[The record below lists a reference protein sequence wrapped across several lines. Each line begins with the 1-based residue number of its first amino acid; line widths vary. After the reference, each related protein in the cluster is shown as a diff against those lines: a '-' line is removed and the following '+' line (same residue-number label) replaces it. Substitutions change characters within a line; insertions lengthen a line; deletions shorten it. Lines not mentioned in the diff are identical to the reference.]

1 MKSGGTRV
9 LTDSRFSLERHAP
22 SLLDL
27 WGLWELYMGRG
38 LWATHYTHTHT
49 RDGLIW
55 LRGACLSGSRSSQ
68 ASRSSPSHVVDQH
81 GMVALPPKYTYVL
94 SAWYGSSPSPT
105 DMFTTVRW
113 LRLGSHAYGREGG
126 ASDYGWSEWR
136 GWLLYMLEAMCG
148 SRRLMRPTCQNLRPK
163 M

>member
-1 MKSGGTRV
+1 MSRTFLPEEWWRRI

-55 LRGACLSGSRSSQ
+55 LRGVCLSGSRSSQ

-81 GMVALPPKYTYVL
+81 GMVALPPPLTCLRRSGGSGLVL
-94 SAWYGSSPSPT
+94 MLTA
-105 DMFTTVRW
+105 
-113 LRLGSHAYGREGG
+113 GRGG